1 MAGVDV
7 GGFGVLSWSYQIEFR
22 SSTLE
27 TALIPQITSTHG
39 SAKSLLPG
47 PRNVNCSRI
56 GMDWGFALLPR
67 QNKAIAENV
76 HPWEATE
83 GREVA
88 KIIDFKVSQGCL

>member
-47 PRNVNCSRI
+47 PRERELFKNWDGLGICTAS
-56 GMDWGFALLPR
+56 
-67 QNKAIAENV
+67 KAEQSDCPECASL
-76 HPWEATE
+76 
-83 GREVA
+83 GGDRGQRG
-88 KIIDFKVSQGCL
+88 SQDDRL